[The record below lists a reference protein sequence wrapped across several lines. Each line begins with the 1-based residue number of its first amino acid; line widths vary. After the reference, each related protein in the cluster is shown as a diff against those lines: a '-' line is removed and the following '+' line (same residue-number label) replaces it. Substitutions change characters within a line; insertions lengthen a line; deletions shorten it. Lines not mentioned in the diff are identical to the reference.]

1 MVNQAVYQAP
11 KAEIETFLIQGKKLT
26 VEFTCE
32 KPYNSLSE
40 VEIESVNGIDPD
52 FIQDW
57 VLYGLREKIRLHK
70 CEGTYN
76 EREIKEM
83 ERGMELYYENQE
95 G

>member
-57 VLYGLREKIRLHK
+57 VLYGLRE
-70 CEGTYN
+70 
-76 EREIKEM
+76 REIKEM